1 MKALWGNILALWESA
16 DAGRRITFV
25 AIAVAIVVAM
35 LVLGV
40 SSMHTNYQVL
50 FAELDPR
57 DAAAIV
63 EELKRSKV
71 QYKIADGGSKILV
84 EEKLVH
90 ETRLKLM
97 GRGVPLS
104 GGVGFEIFDGK
115 DVGMTEYTQKINYQR
130 ALQGEL
136 ARTIMAMTQV
146 KHARVHLVIA
156 ESSIFK
162 RQKSKPKAAVSLI
175 LKPDTALSNEQIL
188 GIQRLVA
195 AAVPGLD
202 TAGVTVT
209 DQRGVTLSAATEGG
223 EDLAAVT
230 GKLKL
235 KKNAEEYFVRK
246 ITEVLDRTFGP
257 GQAIVSVDVTLDFDE
272 IRRTQENIIPVHGGQ
287 MDEVGA
293 VVRKRQSVYRQ
304 AKGPITKATVN
315 GDPQYA
321 GASPDLNST
330 TEVEYEI
337 GKSIEQFV
345 SSPGGIRR
353 VSVGVIVPKMSD
365 DQLARM
371 QEIVRMIVGLNE
383 ARGDALAIQPIDQLL
398 LVADAGSE
406 PVAAKPAN
414 SAPRAEE
421 DPRREP
427 PTVVVLSATAAVA
440 LLLGGLLVFLAAR
453 RGRRTESLSEIE
465 REARLNEM
473 KTWLA
478 AEKSQ
483 EQGDL
488 R

>member
-1 MKALWGNILALWESA
+1 MKALWANILALWEDA
-16 DAGRRITFV
+16 DAGRRVVFI
-25 AIAVAIVVAM
+25 AIAAAIVVAM

-40 SSMHTNYQVL
+40 STMHTNYQVL

-63 EELKRSKV
+63 EELKRTKV
-71 QYKIADGGSKILV
+71 PYKIADGGSKILV

-97 GRGVPLS
+97 GRGVPIS
-104 GGVGFEIFDGK
+104 GSVGFEIFDGK

-136 ARTIMAMTQV
+136 ARTIMAVTQV

-175 LKPDTALSNEQIL
+175 LKPDVGLSGEQVL

-202 TAGVTVT
+202 PPGVTVT
-209 DQRGVTLSAATEGG
+209 DQRGVTLSAAVDGG

-230 GKLKL
+230 GKFKL

-272 IRRTQENIIPVHGGQ
+272 IRRTQESIIPVHGSQ
-287 MDEVGA
+287 SDEMGA

-304 AKGPITKATVN
+304 AKGPITKAAVN
-315 GDPQYA
+315 GDAQYA
-321 GASPDLNST
+321 AASPDLNST

-337 GKSIEQFV
+337 GKSIEQVV

-353 VSVGVIVPKMSD
+353 VSVGVIVPKMST

-383 ARGDALAIQPIDQLL
+383 ARGDALVIQPIDQLL
-398 LVADAGSE
+398 LVADSGSAPIAATPTSSAP
-406 PVAAKPAN
+406 PVA
-414 SAPRAEE
+414 
-421 DPRREP
+421 DDLRREL
-427 PTVVVLSATAAVA
+427 PTVVVLSVTAALA
-440 LLLGGLLVFLAAR
+440 LLLGGLLVYLASRRR
-453 RGRRTESLSEIE
+453 RGTESLSEIE
-465 REARLNEM
+465 REARLNEI

-478 AEKSQ
+478 AEKLR